1 MDAWCDDGG
10 RCPPAWAKW
19 TDGIY
24 HYHRDLGKAG
34 PAPTP
39 SGCMSTLPT
48 YSLIDN
54 ALHIEEL
61 GVLVVLLDAVDYGGP
76 QRSSCGPVS
85 RRVRLGW
92 RSLVGIELSYVF
104 GGSWGL
110 FPQSIPR

>member
-24 HYHRDLGKAG
+24 HYHRDLAKAG

-61 GVLVVLLDAVDYGGP
+61 DFLESGMP
-76 QRSSCGPVS
+76 PS
-85 RRVRLGW
+85 RLGYPM
-92 RSLVGIELSYVF
+92 SLKTPNMGNPGYILHNPF
-104 GGSWGL
+104 IQ
-110 FPQSIPR
+110 PKA